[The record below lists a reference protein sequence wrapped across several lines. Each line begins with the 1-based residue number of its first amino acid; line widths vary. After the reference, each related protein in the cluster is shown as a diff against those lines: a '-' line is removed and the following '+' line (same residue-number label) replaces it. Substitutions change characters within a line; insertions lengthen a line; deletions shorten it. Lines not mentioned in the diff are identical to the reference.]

1 MADNVLGKMK
11 DASPTKLI
19 VYGVVLAGVIAALVS
34 LMMWSQR
41 PEYRTLFGGLSD
53 EDISAVVENLESRKV
68 PFKILGGSVKVP
80 DSVLYETRIALAG
93 DGLPRGGS
101 VGFEIFDESSFG
113 VTQFVQKINYM
124 RAMQGE
130 LARTISQI
138 QAVEGARVHLS
149 VPEKGVFLD
158 DIEKGRAS
166 IILKLRGS
174 GVLTP
179 SQVQGIVHLTAS
191 AVDGLLP
198 EDVTVVDTTGRMWTN
213 AANESAVPMGLTA
226 AQSEYKRGLEKDM
239 EMRIQSMLERTIG
252 AGKVVAR
259 VSTEMVT
266 THVER
271 TEETYDPDGQ
281 VVRSEHRTKE
291 KTSGGS
297 TSSGVPGVLSNVPS
311 DTGSGG
317 GGGTSSS
324 SQKQDEVINYEISKT
339 ISRIVEPIGEIEKLS
354 VSVFVDGNYEKVIG
368 ELPEDADE
376 DAEPPVTQ
384 KYVAR
389 TSDELQKLEG
399 IVKGIIGFD
408 EVRGDTLTIESVPF
422 ESSALPGIG
431 SAMVDS
437 GSIVPSFIAPYIHT
451 IIKSGVSGVIV
462 IFVILFILRPVI
474 RRLTEES
481 NALSAIDQLGASAVM
496 LPKGEVGDPDFEKKL
511 EASQSDTDRIKD
523 AVRKNPRQAAMII
536 KEWIQDNR

>member
-1 MADNVLGKMK
+1 MADNVLDKVKG
-11 DASPTKLI
+11 ASPTKLI
-19 VYGVVLAGVIAALVS
+19 VYGIILAGVIAALVA
-34 LMMWSQR
+34 LMMWSQK

-53 EDISAVVENLESRKV
+53 EDISAVVENLESRKI

-93 DGLPRGGS
+93 EGLPRGGS

-158 DIEKGRAS
+158 DVEKGRAS
-166 IILKLRGS
+166 IVLKLRGN

-191 AVDGLLP
+191 AVDGLMP

-226 AQSEYKRGLEKDM
+226 AQFEYKRGLEKDI

-291 KTSGGS
+291 KMSGGS
-297 TSSGVPGVLSNVPS
+297 SSSGVPGVLSNVPGG
-311 DTGSGG
+311 TGGGSGG
-317 GGGTSSS
+317 ASSS
-324 SQKQDEVINYEISKT
+324 RQKQDEVINYEISKT

-354 VSVFVDGNYEKVIG
+354 VSVLVDGNYEDVIG
-368 ELPEDADE
+368 ELPEDAEE
-376 DAEPPVTQ
+376 DAEPPVTK

-389 TSDELQKLEG
+389 TSDELQILEG

-408 EVRGDTLTIESVPF
+408 EVRGDTITIESVPF
-422 ESSALPGIG
+422 ESSSLPDMDSALVG
-431 SAMVDS
+431 S

-481 NALSAIDQLGASAVM
+481 NALSAIDQIGASAAM
-496 LPKGEVGDPDFEKKL
+496 APDGEVGDPGFEQKL
-511 EASQSDTDRIKD
+511 DASHGDTERIKD

-536 KEWIQDNR
+536 KEWIQDNK

>member
-1 MADNVLGKMK
+1 MADNVLDKMK
-11 DASPTKLI
+11 GANPTKLI
-19 VYGVVLAGVIAALVS
+19 VYGVVLAGVIAALVA

-53 EDISAVVENLESRKV
+53 EDISAVIENLESRKV

-80 DSVLYETRIALAG
+80 DSVLHETRIALAG
-93 DGLPRGGS
+93 EGLPRGGS

-138 QAVEGARVHLS
+138 QAVEGARVHLA

-158 DIEKGRAS
+158 DVEKGRAS
-166 IILKLRGS
+166 IVLKLRGS

-198 EDVTVVDTTGRMWTN
+198 EDVTVVDTSGRMWTN
-213 AANESAVPMGLTA
+213 ASNESAVPMGLTA
-226 AQSEYKRGLEKDM
+226 AQFEYKRGLEKDM

-259 VSTEMVT
+259 VFTEMVT

-271 TEETYDPDGQ
+271 TEEIYDPDGQ

-291 KTSGGS
+291 KMSGGS
-297 TSSGVPGVLSNVPS
+297 SSSGVPGVLSNVPGG
-311 DTGSGG
+311 TGSGAG
-317 GGGTSSS
+317 GASST

-354 VSVFVDGNYEKVIG
+354 VSVLVDGNYEKVIG

-389 TSDELQKLEG
+389 TSDELQILEG

-422 ESSALPGIG
+422 ESSALSDMD

-451 IIKSGVSGVIV
+451 IIKSGVSGVIG

-496 LPKGEVGDPDFEKKL
+496 VPKGEAGDPDFDKKL
-511 EASQSDTDRIKD
+511 EASQGDTERIKD

-536 KEWIQDNR
+536 KEWIQETR